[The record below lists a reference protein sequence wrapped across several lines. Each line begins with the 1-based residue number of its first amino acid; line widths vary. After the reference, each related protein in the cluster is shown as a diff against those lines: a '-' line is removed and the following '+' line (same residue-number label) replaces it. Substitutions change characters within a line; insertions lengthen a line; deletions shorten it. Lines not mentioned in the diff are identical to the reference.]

1 MTNSYLSISIDNI
14 VISSSD
20 ELNNIKSTIKLFNNN
35 YKTII
40 LIKYINSFRNS
51 PFCLT
56 FKSSNIEIIEYAFNE
71 ISNYE
76 QNIGQCLTILNQ
88 QGIEF
93 YKLNYEVNKIE
104 NLKNEIK
111 NFINFTKTVNTT
123 QMCKI
128 TNNELVEF
136 KKKFKTLY
144 TLYNIK
150 NSNYFTINGI
160 KIRWSNAIFCIR
172 FKFID
177 ICGTYT
183 SLNYLLYYILN
194 KKIDKLINA
203 RQIKLIKSM

>member
-1 MTNSYLSISIDNI
+1 
-14 VISSSD
+14 
-20 ELNNIKSTIKLFNNN
+20 
-35 YKTII
+35 
-40 LIKYINSFRNS
+40 
-51 PFCLT
+51 
-56 FKSSNIEIIEYAFNE
+56 
-71 ISNYE
+71 
-76 QNIGQCLTILNQ
+76 
-88 QGIEF
+88 
-93 YKLNYEVNKIE
+93 
-104 NLKNEIK
+104 
-111 NFINFTKTVNTT
+111 
-123 QMCKI
+123 MCKI